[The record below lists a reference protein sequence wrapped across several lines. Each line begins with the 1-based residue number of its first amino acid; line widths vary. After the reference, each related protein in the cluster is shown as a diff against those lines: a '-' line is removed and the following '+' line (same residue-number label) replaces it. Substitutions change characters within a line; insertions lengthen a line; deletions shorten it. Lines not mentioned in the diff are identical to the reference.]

1 MSQQDDPKGNI
12 SIQPDT
18 LALKEKASAGPWA
31 WKHAEAVKLT

>member
-1 MSQQDDPKGNI
+1 MNAPNDPKGSF

-31 WKHAEAVKLT
+31 WKHAEAEKLT